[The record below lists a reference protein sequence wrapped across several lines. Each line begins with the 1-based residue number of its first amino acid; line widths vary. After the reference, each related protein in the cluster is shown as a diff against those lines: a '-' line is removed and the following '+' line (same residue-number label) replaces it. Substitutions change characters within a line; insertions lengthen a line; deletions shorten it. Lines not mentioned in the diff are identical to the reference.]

1 MKLLFDQ
8 NLSPRLVG
16 RLADCF
22 PDSAHVQ
29 SWGLAQAADEEVL
42 SFAESRGFVLVSKDS
57 DFFDPALL
65 RGRFGKIVW
74 IRRGN
79 CSTSEIET
87 ILRRHRSDI
96 ENLGQS
102 DRLSLLMLY

>member
-8 NLSPRLVG
+8 NLSPRLAD

-29 SWGLAQAADEEVL
+29 QFGMDRTPDSVVL
-42 SFAESRGFVLVSKDS
+42 EFARERGFVLVSKDS
-57 DFFDPALL
+57 DFFDTSLV
-65 RGRFGKIVW
+65 RGNTCKIVW

-79 CSTSEIET
+79 CSTADIEAM
-87 ILRRHRSDI
+87 LRRHVADI
-96 ENLGQS
+96 QNMEMSEALF
-102 DRLSLLMLY
+102 LLMLY

>member
-8 NLSPRLVG
+8 NLSPKLAD

-29 SWGLAQAADEEVL
+29 QFGMDRAPDGAVL
-42 SFAESRGFVLVSKDS
+42 EFAKERGFALVGKDS
-57 DFFDPALL
+57 DFFDTSLV
-65 RGRFGKIVW
+65 RGNTCKIVW

-79 CSTSEIET
+79 CSTADIKAM
-87 ILRRHRSDI
+87 LRRHVADI
-96 ENLGQS
+96 HNLDAS
-102 DRLSLLMLY
+102 EVLFLLMLY